1 MAGQHLYVVVLRR
14 NNNSLVIIFSLSV
27 GHFYPYPVN
36 IQDLICPVV
45 ITLTYTAIPEIEAAE
60 HVPIYIL
67 ITAMF
72 QNHVHQ
78 MNSYLYAYTTSAYV
92 PSCLS
97 LLCLHNC
104 NLMFRNL

>member
-1 MAGQHLYVVVLRR
+1 MAGQHLYVVLRR
-14 NNNSLVIIFSLSV
+14 NKNSGDNFSLSV

-45 ITLTYTAIPEIEAAE
+45 ITLTYTAIPEIETAE

-78 MNSYLYAYTTSAYV
+78 MNSYLYAYTTSAYI